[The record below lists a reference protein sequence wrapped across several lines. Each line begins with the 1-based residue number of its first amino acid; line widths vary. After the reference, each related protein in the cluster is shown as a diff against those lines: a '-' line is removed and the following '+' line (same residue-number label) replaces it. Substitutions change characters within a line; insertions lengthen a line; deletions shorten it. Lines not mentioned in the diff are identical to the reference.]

1 MKFYR
6 RGSRRSGRIHRG
18 HAEGLPAVDIKL
30 TYIKA
35 LGPSI
40 NRDAR
45 GHTKR
50 GKTVGES
57 LYGGG
62 IRDDH
67 IICLE
72 CGKALQLLSNR
83 HLALHGL
90 TASSY
95 RQKWSISPHTPLT
108 SYRLAQRRYQLAHSL
123 EQCEQTIP
131 SDDDEMEDFF
141 HELAEVLTILQ
152 GQVHLAQKSLS
163 SYTLSPEYL
172 EAMQHTVMR
181 IGQRMSG
188 GLLTS

>member
-1 MKFYR
+1 
-6 RGSRRSGRIHRG
+6 
-18 HAEGLPAVDIKL
+18 
-30 TYIKA
+30 
-35 LGPSI
+35 
-40 NRDAR
+40 
-45 GHTKR
+45 
-50 GKTVGES
+50 VGES

-90 TASSY
+90 TPSSY
-95 RQKWSISPHTPLT
+95 RQKWSISPHIPLT
-108 SYRLAQRRYQLAHSL
+108 SHRLAQRRYQLAHSL

-131 SDDDEMEDFF
+131 SDDDEMDDFF

-163 SYTLSPEYL
+163 SYTLSREYL
-172 EAMQHTVMR
+172 EAIQHTVMR